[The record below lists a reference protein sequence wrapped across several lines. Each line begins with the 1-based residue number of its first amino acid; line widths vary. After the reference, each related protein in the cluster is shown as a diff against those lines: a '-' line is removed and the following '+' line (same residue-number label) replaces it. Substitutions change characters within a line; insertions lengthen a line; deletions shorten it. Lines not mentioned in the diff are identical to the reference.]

1 MQVARLKHWSLRA
14 DPSYGPIQLTNPRLE
29 GAMIRHVEVAII
41 GAGPAGLS
49 AAHAL
54 VQRGVDVLVLEKAHT
69 VGGIA
74 RTEIHNGYH
83 FDIGGH
89 RFFTR
94 HPSVQHLWEETLGA
108 DFLTVTRRSR
118 IYYGGHFLRYPL
130 ELSDAF
136 LRLGPWEGLLIL
148 LSYLHSRLRPEPDE
162 ETLERWL
169 VNRFGRRLYEM
180 FFKTYTEKV
189 WGRPCDEIRSDWAAQ
204 RIRGLSLTAAV
215 ANALFGT
222 DTAKSLIR
230 GFQYPRLGP
239 GQMWQRLCQV
249 VQDRGGLVWLNAN
262 VVGLERSG
270 EHIGRLVV
278 RRSGGTEQVSAGHVI
293 SSMPL
298 GELAVQ
304 LHPAAPQQ
312 VVEAAQ
318 NLKYRDFVLVGLVL
332 SQARPFDDN
341 WIYVHSPDVRVGRV
355 QNCRNWSAAMVP
367 NPDTVSLGMEYFCT
381 AGDDLWQMA
390 DGELIALAGRE
401 IEQLGLARAADTMD
415 GVVFR
420 QPKAY
425 PLYDHQYREHVA
437 LIRGFLA
444 SIRNLQTIGRNGMH
458 RYNNMDHSVLTGML
472 AARNALGE
480 AHDLWAVNTE
490 QAYLENQP

>member
-1 MQVARLKHWSLRA
+1 MSAARRDLLALNVGPSRVHLERTDVCVA
-14 DPSYGPIQLTNPRLE
+14 GTMIPR
-29 GAMIRHVEVAII
+29 VEVAII

-74 RTEIHNGYH
+74 RTELHNGYR

-89 RFFTR
+89 RFFTKL
-94 HPSVQHLWEETLGA
+94 PSVQHLWEETLGE
-108 DFLTVTRRSR
+108 DFLTVTRRSH

-130 ELSDAF
+130 ELSDAL
-136 LRLGPWEGLLIL
+136 LRLGPWESFLIL
-148 LSYLHSRLRPEPDE
+148 LSYLRARLQPEPDE
-162 ETLERWL
+162 ESLEHWL
-169 VNRFGRRLYEM
+169 INRFGRRLYRM
-180 FFKTYTEKV
+180 FFKIYTEKV
-189 WGRPCDEIRSDWAAQ
+189 WGRPCHEIRSDWAAQ
-204 RIRGLSLTAAV
+204 RIRGLSLTAA
-215 ANALFGT
+215 ATNAIFGT
-222 DTAKSLIR
+222 NNAKSLIR

-239 GQMWQRLCQV
+239 GQMWQRLCQE
-249 VQDRGGLVWLNAN
+249 VQDKGGLVWLGAK

-270 EHIGRLVV
+270 EHIKQLVV
-278 RRSGGTEQVSAGHVI
+278 RRDGRTEQLSAEHII

-298 GELAVQ
+298 GELVGQ
-304 LHPAAPQQ
+304 LEPPAPQE
-312 VVEAAQ
+312 VSEAGR
-318 NLKYRDFVLVGLVL
+318 NLTYRDFVLVGLLL
-332 SQARPFDDN
+332 SRASPFDDN
-341 WIYVHSPDVRVGRV
+341 WIYVHSPDVQVGRV

-367 NPDTVSLGMEYFCT
+367 DPDGVSLGMEYFCT
-381 AGDDLWQMA
+381 AGDGLWRMA
-390 DGELIALAGRE
+390 DRELIALAGRE
-401 IEQLGLARAADTMD
+401 IEQLGLAKAADTVD

-425 PLYDHQYREHVA
+425 PIYDHEYRDHVA

-444 SIRNLQTIGRNGMH
+444 GIRNLQTIGRNGMH
-458 RYNNMDHSVLTGML
+458 RYNNMDHSMLTGML

-490 QAYLENQP
+490 QAHHEH

>member
-1 MQVARLKHWSLRA
+1 VSAARLDLLA
-14 DPSYGPIQLTNPRLE
+14 LNMGPSRVQLERTNVCMA
-29 GAMIRHVEVAII
+29 GAMIPHVEVAII

-54 VQRGVDVLVLEKAHT
+54 VQCGVDVLVLEKAHT

-74 RTEIHNGYH
+74 RTELHNGYR

-89 RFFTR
+89 RFFTKL
-94 HPSVQHLWEETLGA
+94 PSVQHLWEETLGE
-108 DFLTVTRRSR
+108 DFLTVTRRSH

-130 ELSDAF
+130 ELSDA
-136 LRLGPWEGLLIL
+136 LRRLGPWESLLVL
-148 LSYLHSRLRPEPDE
+148 LSYLRARLRPEPNE
-162 ETLERWL
+162 ESLDRWL
-169 VNRFGRRLYEM
+169 INRFGRRLYST
-180 FFKTYTEKV
+180 FFKAYTEKV
-189 WGRPCDEIRSDWAAQ
+189 WGRPCHEIRSDWAAQ
-204 RIRGLSLTAAV
+204 RIRGLSLTAAA
-215 ANALFGT
+215 ANAVFGT
-222 DTAKSLIR
+222 NNAKSLIR

-239 GQMWQRLCQV
+239 GQMWQGLCQA
-249 VQDRGGLVWLNAN
+249 VQDKGGLVWLNAK

-270 EHIGRLVV
+270 ERISRLVV
-278 RRSGGTEQVSAGHVI
+278 RRDGRTEQLSAGHII

-298 GELAVQ
+298 GELASQ
-304 LHPAAPQQ
+304 LEPAPPQE
-312 VVEAAQ
+312 VLEASR
-318 NLKYRDFVLVGLVL
+318 NLTYRDFVLVGLVL
-332 SQARPFDDN
+332 SRARPFDDN
-341 WIYVHSPDVRVGRV
+341 WIYVHSPDVQVGRV

-367 NPDTVSLGMEYFCT
+367 DPGTVSLGMEYFCT
-381 AGDDLWQMA
+381 AGDDLWRMA

-401 IEQLGLARAADTMD
+401 IEQLGLAKAADTVD

-425 PLYDHQYREHVA
+425 PIYDHEYREHVA

-444 SIRNLQTIGRNGMH
+444 SIRNLQTIGRNGLH

-490 QAYLENQP
+490 QAYHEHQL

>member
-1 MQVARLKHWSLRA
+1 M
-14 DPSYGPIQLTNPRLE
+14 IPR
-29 GAMIRHVEVAII
+29 VEVAII

-74 RTEIHNGYH
+74 RTEIHNGYR

-89 RFFTR
+89 RFFTK
-94 HPSVQHLWEETLGA
+94 HPSVQRLWQETLGA
-108 DFLTVTRRSR
+108 DFLTVTRRSS

-136 LRLGPWEGLLIL
+136 LRLGPWESLLIL
-148 LSYLHSRLRPEPDE
+148 LSYLHSRLRPELDE
-162 ETLERWL
+162 ETLEPWL
-169 VNRFGRRLYEM
+169 INRFGRRLYRI
-180 FFKTYTEKV
+180 FFKAYTEKV
-189 WGRPCDEIRSDWAAQ
+189 WGRPCKEIRSDWAAQ

-215 ANALFGT
+215 ANAVFGT
-222 DTAKSLIR
+222 DNAKSLIR

-278 RRSGGTEQVSAGHVI
+278 RRGGGTEQVSAGHVI

-298 GELAVQ
+298 GELVVQ
-304 LHPAAPQQ
+304 LQPAAPQE

-318 NLKYRDFVLVGLVL
+318 NLKYRDFILVGLVL

-341 WIYVHSPDVRVGRV
+341 WIYVHSPDVQVGRV

-367 NPDTVSLGMEYFCT
+367 NPHTVSLGMEYFCT
-381 AGDDLWQMA
+381 AGDDLWQME
-390 DGELIALAGRE
+390 DEELIALACRE
-401 IEQLGLARAADTMD
+401 IEKLGLARAVDIVD

-425 PLYDHQYREHVA
+425 PLYDRQYREDVA
-437 LIRGFLA
+437 LIRGFLGR
-444 SIRNLQTIGRNGMH
+444 IRNLQTIGRNGMH
-458 RYNNMDHSVLTGML
+458 HYNNMDHSVLTGML
-472 AARNALGE
+472 AAQNVLGE
-480 AHDLWAVNTE
+480 SRDLWAVNTE
-490 QAYLENQP
+490 HTYHEHQL

>member
-1 MQVARLKHWSLRA
+1 
-14 DPSYGPIQLTNPRLE
+14 
-29 GAMIRHVEVAII
+29 MIRNVEVAII

-74 RTEIHNGYH
+74 RTETHNGYY

-89 RFFTR
+89 RFFTKL
-94 HPSVQHLWEETLGA
+94 PSVQRLWEKTLGA
-108 DFLTVTRRSR
+108 DFLTVSRRSR

-130 ELSDAF
+130 ELPDAF
-136 LRLGPWEGLLIL
+136 LQLGPWEGLLIL
-148 LSYLHSRLRPEPDE
+148 LSYLHSKLRPEPDE

-189 WGRPCDEIRSDWAAQ
+189 WGRPCAEIRSDWAAQ

-215 ANALFGT
+215 ANAVFGT
-222 DTAKSLIR
+222 DNAKSLIR
-230 GFQYPRLGP
+230 RFHYPRLGP
-239 GQMWQRLCQV
+239 GQMWQRLCQL
-249 VQDRGGLVWLNAN
+249 VQERGGLVWLNAD
-262 VVGLERSG
+262 VVSLERSG

-278 RRSGGTEQVSAGHVI
+278 RRGGGTEQLSPRHII

-298 GELAVQ
+298 GELVVQ
-304 LHPAAPQQ
+304 LQPEVPQE
-312 VVEAAQ
+312 VLEAAQ
-318 NLKYRDFVLVGLVL
+318 NLKYRDFILVGLVL
-332 SQARPFDDN
+332 SRARPFDDN
-341 WIYVHSPDVRVGRV
+341 WIYVHSPDVQVGRV

-381 AGDDLWQMA
+381 AGDDLWEME
-390 DGELIALAGRE
+390 DEELIALAGRE
-401 IEQLGLARAADTMD
+401 IEELGLAKAVDIVD

-444 SIRNLQTIGRNGMH
+444 SIRNLQTVGRNGMH

-472 AARNALGE
+472 AAQNALGE
-480 AHDLWAVNTE
+480 SRDLWAVNTE
-490 QAYLENQP
+490 NTYHEHQL